1 MAVWQF
7 KMWAI
12 PAAAYRKGNSDV
24 IRLSRE
30 QVDEVHFDLTPAD
43 MTELSDQLSRL
54 LPEKKSWHD
63 EMRIW
68 GQEETDDVQVW
79 INGNAIESVQMRLD
93 VRHLALSRLS
103 GLCLIAR
110 NFDWLL
116 AVPEGPGLA
125 VLRPNTEVIFRSV
138 LKSPAQS
145 FVDDPEAFLAAI
157 VRADSLL
164 D

>member
-1 MAVWQF
+1 
-7 KMWAI
+7 MWAI
-12 PAAAYRKGNSDV
+12 PAAAYREGNTDV

-30 QVDEVHFDLTPAD
+30 QLDEVHFDLTPAD

-54 LPEKKSWHD
+54 LPEKNSWHD

-79 INGNAIESVQMRLD
+79 IKGNVIESVQMRLD
-93 VRHLALSRLS
+93 VRHLALSLLS

-116 AVPEGPGLA
+116 AVPEGLGLT
-125 VLRPNTEVIFRSV
+125 VLRPNPEAIFRSV

-145 FVDDPEAFLAAI
+145 FVEDPQAFLAAI
-157 VRADSLL
+157 VSADNLQ

>member
-1 MAVWQF
+1 
-7 KMWAI
+7 MWAI
-12 PAAAYRKGNSDV
+12 LAAAYRKGNADV

-30 QVDEVHFDLTPAD
+30 QVDEVLFDLTPAD
-43 MTELSDQLSRL
+43 MTELSNQLSRL

-63 EMRIW
+63 EMRVW

-79 INGNAIESVQMRLD
+79 FKGNAVESVQMRLD

-116 AVPEGPGLA
+116 AVPEGPGLT
-125 VLRPNTEVIFRSV
+125 VLRPTTEAIFRAV

-145 FVDDPEAFLAAI
+145 FVEDPEAFLAAI
-157 VRADSLL
+157 VCADSLP

>member
-12 PAAAYRKGNSDV
+12 PGPAYRKGNADV

-30 QVDEVHFDLTPAD
+30 QVGELNFDLTGAD

-54 LPEKKSWHD
+54 MPEEKSWHD

-79 INGNAIESVQMRLD
+79 FKGNAIESVQMRLD
-93 VRHLALSRLS
+93 VRHLALSLLG

-116 AVPEGPGLA
+116 AVPEGPGLT
-125 VLRPNTEVIFRSV
+125 VLTPSTEAIFRSI
-138 LKSPAQS
+138 LKSQAQS
-145 FVDDPEAFLAAI
+145 FVEDPEAFLAAI
-157 VRADSLL
+157 VRADSLPE
-164 D
+164 